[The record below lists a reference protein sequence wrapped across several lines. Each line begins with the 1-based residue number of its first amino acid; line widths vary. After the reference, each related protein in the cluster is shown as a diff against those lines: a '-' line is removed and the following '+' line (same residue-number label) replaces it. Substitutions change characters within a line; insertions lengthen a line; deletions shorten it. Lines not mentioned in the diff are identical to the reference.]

1 MATDDVLGGRSRA
14 DSLAGVP
21 MFASMAADADRGDT
35 PLSSSPWA
43 ALAAAATPERLRAGA
58 WLWRQGEPGDSLYVV
73 LTGRLEVVAED
84 GPQATVIR
92 VLGRGD
98 AVGELALLTDSPRS
112 ASVRAQRDSELL

>member
-1 MATDDVLGGRSRA
+1 MASDEVLGGRSRA

-35 PLSSSPWA
+35 PLSASPWA
-43 ALAAAATPERLRAGA
+43 GLAAAATPERLNAND
-58 WLWRQGEPGDSLYVV
+58 WLWRQGEEGDSLYVV
-73 LTGRLEVVAED
+73 LTGRLEVVAEHPT
-84 GPQATVIR
+84 GETIIR

-112 ASVRAQRDSELL
+112 ASVRARR